1 MDMRQQLGLSQQ
13 QKLSPRLIQSMEILQ
28 LPVQALQERIDHE
41 LENNIALE
49 VDEHLAGE
57 SAAGAE
63 ESTETPEASVEQ
75 GGGGG

>member
-41 LENNIALE
+41 LENLNFLL
-49 VDEHLAGE
+49 H
-57 SAAGAE
+57 
-63 ESTETPEASVEQ
+63 
-75 GGGGG
+75 